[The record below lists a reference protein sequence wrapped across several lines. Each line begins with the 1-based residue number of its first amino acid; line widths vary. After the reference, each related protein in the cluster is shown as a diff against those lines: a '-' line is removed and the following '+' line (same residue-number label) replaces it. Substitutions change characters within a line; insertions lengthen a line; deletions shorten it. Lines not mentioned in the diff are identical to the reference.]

1 MKSVTRAIGNL
12 VVVLAVAAAFA
23 GRAEA
28 ATITVV
34 PAALTI
40 APGAST
46 TVDIVLSGLT
56 GTETVG
62 EFNIDLSW
70 LDAILDA
77 TAVVVD
83 PTVPAKM
90 GPGSLSLSDLNPT
103 DASPMHLQLLAD
115 LSLSEIALKA
125 LQDGGFTLARIT
137 YVGQTEG
144 FSPITLSS
152 VGGFLS
158 NYLGTGLITSQTVN
172 SGICVDDLVGQSAC
186 APAAVPEPASML
198 LLGSGVSALVAA
210 RRRRKNRA

>member
-1 MKSVTRAIGNL
+1 MKSVIRAMGNL

-90 GPGSLSLSDLNPT
+90 GPGSVSLSDLNPT
-103 DASPMHLQLLAD
+103 DTSPMHLQLLAD
-115 LSLSEIALKA
+115 LSL
-125 LQDGGFTLARIT
+125 
-137 YVGQTEG
+137 
-144 FSPITLSS
+144 
-152 VGGFLS
+152 
-158 NYLGTGLITSQTVN
+158 
-172 SGICVDDLVGQSAC
+172 
-186 APAAVPEPASML
+186 
-198 LLGSGVSALVAA
+198 
-210 RRRRKNRA
+210 